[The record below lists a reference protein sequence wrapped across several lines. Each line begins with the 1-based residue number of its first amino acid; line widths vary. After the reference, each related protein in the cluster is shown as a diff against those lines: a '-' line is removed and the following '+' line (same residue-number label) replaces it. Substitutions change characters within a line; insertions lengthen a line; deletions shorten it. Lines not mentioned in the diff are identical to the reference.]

1 MDVDESQPFGRRT
14 EETRAKIG
22 RHPQKTLKFQ
32 SGIHSMNS
40 QIAAAYRHAVL
51 SRLFEERV
59 TQMSMAGEIPATL
72 HPGAGQEV
80 CQAAAI
86 AALGPQDKVL
96 YGHRGVAYMIA
107 RGTPLTA
114 ILADIAGREG
124 GTNRGKGG
132 VMHVVDVPHGVLGES
147 GTVGGGFVICAGVA
161 MALKHFGRGEVVV
174 HFFGDGTANRGTFH
188 ESLNFCAVKK
198 LPAVFI
204 CENNGWAVSV
214 PFSES
219 TSVQDIAA
227 RAHGYGIPGVVVDG
241 SDAFAV
247 YEVMEQAVQRA
258 RNGEGPT
265 LIEAKV
271 VRMSGHYIGD
281 QQLYRAD
288 REEMSGRDPLPGF
301 ASALLAAGILDQAE
315 IDGIE
320 EECRAE
326 VDAAVETVKSA
337 PLLSPGLALQD
348 AYA

>member
-1 MDVDESQPFGRRT
+1 MKEALRQ
-14 EETRAKIG
+14 
-22 RHPQKTLKFQ
+22 
-32 SGIHSMNS
+32 
-40 QIAAAYRHAVL
+40 AYRHAVL
-51 SRLFEERV
+51 SRRFEERV

-86 AALGPQDKVL
+86 SALGPQDKVL
-96 YGHRGVAYMIA
+96 YGHRGVTYMIA

-114 ILADIAGREG
+114 ILADIAGKEG

-132 VMHVVDVPHGVLGES
+132 VMHIVDVPHGVLGES
-147 GTVGGGFVICAGVA
+147 GTLGGGFVICAGVA

-174 HFFGDGTANRGTFH
+174 HFFGDGTSSRGTFH
-188 ESLNFCAVKK
+188 ESLNWCAVKK
-198 LPAVFI
+198 LPAIFF
-204 CENNGWAVSV
+204 CENNGWAVSA
-214 PFSES
+214 PASE
-219 TSVQDIAA
+219 TIAVQDIAA

-271 VRMSGHYIGD
+271 VRMAGHYIGD
-281 QQLYRAD
+281 QQPYRAD
-288 REEMSGRDPLPGF
+288 RDATSDRDPLPGF
-301 ASALLAAGILDQAE
+301 TSALLAAGIIDQSE
-315 IDGIE
+315 IDRIE

-326 VDAAVETVKSA
+326 IEAAVETVKAA
-337 PLLSPGLALQD
+337 PLLSPALALQD